1 MVAEGKQR
9 FMALFVFFPL
19 PRSLRWKRKEP
30 LSVILRAGTLTLPH
44 DLDSPLQTVIPIRV
58 RCRTVAS
65 LKRHERLT
73 RLGEVPGADHATAPK
88 GSF

>member
-30 LSVILRAGTLTLPH
+30 LSVMSRAGTLTLPH
-44 DLDSPLQTVIPIRV
+44 DLDSPLQLPSSAGRAEAV
-58 RCRTVAS
+58 
-65 LKRHERLT
+65 
-73 RLGEVPGADHATAPK
+73 
-88 GSF
+88 GSAGQGS